1 MSSSTFVVITLDEI
15 RRRHDQHWLNALEAL
30 KVPSVNDTDA
40 PSPITSVMP
49 YEAAYDAYTEH
60 LSECPP
66 CAEGALWDQCPEG
79 DRLSGLAAD
88 AMAAQEDLAGQN

>member
-1 MSSSTFVVITLDEI
+1 MSSSTFITVTLDEI
-15 RRRHDQHWLNALEAL
+15 RNRHDHYWTSALDAL
-30 KVPSVNDTDA
+30 KIPSVNDLDS

-60 LSECPP
+60 LSGCQA
-66 CAEGALWDQCPEG
+66 CAEGTLWDQCPEG

-88 AMAAQEDLAGQN
+88 AISAQEDLARQN